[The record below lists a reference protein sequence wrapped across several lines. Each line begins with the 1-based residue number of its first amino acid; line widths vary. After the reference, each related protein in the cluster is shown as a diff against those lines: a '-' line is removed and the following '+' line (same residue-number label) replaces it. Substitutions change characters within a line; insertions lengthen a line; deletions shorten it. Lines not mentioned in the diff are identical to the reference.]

1 MKQTI
6 DKGAFRD
13 AFHRMG
19 RGGQFSYE
27 ALGMIFDYL
36 TELEEGTGVETEL
49 DPIAICCEFA
59 EYEDIDALREAFDH
73 LDFPEGAGPFDVI
86 CVIEDHTGA
95 VLRRFTD
102 ETGPFVVAQ

>member
-13 AFHRMG
+13 AFDRMG

-27 ALGMIFDYL
+27 ALGMIFDHL

-49 DPIAICCEFA
+49 DPIAVCCEFT
-59 EYEDIDALREAFDH
+59 EYADIDALREAFDH
-73 LDFPEGAGPFDVI
+73 LLFSDDGPLEVI
-86 CVIEDHTGA
+86 RTIEDHTGG

-102 ETGPFVVAQ
+102 EAGPFIVAH